1 MQKLLTYPRAIP
13 SAVSLVMVQ
22 SIQNEPE
29 QDPMKTHSRKKK
41 KKKVRHVLRKLHE
54 KEVVIKV
61 TL

>member
-29 QDPMKTHSRKKK
+29 QDPMKTHSREKKK
-41 KKKVRHVLRKLHE
+41 KKRKLDMCSE
-54 KEVVIKV
+54 NYMKRK
-61 TL
+61 